1 MGNKEEMQGRILI
14 LNGPNLNLSGEREV
28 EIYGATTLDRIN
40 SILFKR
46 AEELSLELLTFQS
59 NHEGELID
67 ILQRYRTEIDLVIIN
82 AGALTHYSYA
92 LRDALVSID
101 KPVIEVHLSN
111 VFKREEF
118 RHHSVISPVSVGQ
131 IVGFGPSSY
140 LLALEAANM
149 LLKEENNEL

>member
-1 MGNKEEMQGRILI
+1 
-14 LNGPNLNLSGEREV
+14 
-28 EIYGATTLDRIN
+28 
-40 SILFKR
+40 
-46 AEELSLELLTFQS
+46 
-59 NHEGELID
+59 
-67 ILQRYRTEIDLVIIN
+67 
-82 AGALTHYSYA
+82 
-92 LRDALVSID
+92 LVSID